1 MLNYLKIYENTS
13 RNPPVNIFNLSLLQ
27 TEVQTTCPVQKNFN
41 IKINIFLS
49 VMLTVEIWTCCLFIS
64 YRLLSPINMD
74 LSRIVPKWE
83 GADEKGDWDHL
94 NITSLVPGLPAV
106 SIIIYKNF
114 IVLVT

>member
-1 MLNYLKIYENTS
+1 
-13 RNPPVNIFNLSLLQ
+13 
-27 TEVQTTCPVQKNFN
+27 
-41 IKINIFLS
+41 
-49 VMLTVEIWTCCLFIS
+49 
-64 YRLLSPINMD
+64 MD